1 MKKFFLSDVKE
12 GSMQAAY
19 LFIAANIL
27 WFVGGVAGLDYGN
40 FGNLIQLFWSF
51 SFAGILLG
59 LKDLHGDA
67 IPEDWRQG
75 YTMLAAI
82 VFLTSILGSVNED
95 LNTTGVWTI
104 VGFAIISLGV
114 TSDGVIGNIWRYA
127 AIIAGLLMMVSSGA
141 EYITGNQLVGEDNPI
156 QFVGW
161 ITFIAGVGIGPLL
174 AWRDKE

>member
-1 MKKFFLSDVKE
+1 MVKR
-12 GSMQAAY
+12 
-19 LFIAANIL
+19 N
-27 WFVGGVAGLDYGN
+27 GN
-40 FGNLIQLFWSF
+40 KSSL
-51 SFAGILLG
+51 
-59 LKDLHGDA
+59 
-67 IPEDWRQG
+67 
-75 YTMLAAI
+75 

-174 AWRDKE
+174 AWREKE

>member
-1 MKKFFLSDVKE
+1 MKKFFIQDVKE
-12 GSMQAAY
+12 GSIQSGY
-19 LFIAANIL
+19 LFILINVV
-27 WFVGGVAGLDYGN
+27 WFAGGIAGLDYGN
-40 FGNLIQLFWSF
+40 FDRVLQLFWSF
-51 SFAGILLG
+51 SLVGILLG

-174 AWRDKE
+174 AWREKE